1 MSSKRI
7 SRRRILQ
14 SIGGGV
20 VAAEGIGT
28 AIAAEANTTRKR
40 RVVGTKSLFGIE
52 VAKKKA
58 DSVEK
63 ELDFA
68 DKGNVLVGNFSDEA
82 VKSLQRNNDV
92 RYVEEDVTVHALAQT
107 KPWGIDRVDADVV
120 HNNGQT
126 GEGAH
131 IAILDT
137 GIDADHPDLE
147 ANLGKGYA
155 VENCSGSDCV
165 EDWDDDHS
173 HGTHCAGIA
182 NAVNNDEGVVGVSTN
197 ATLHAVKVLSGSGSG
212 SASGVAEGI
221 KWAADQ
227 GYGVISMSLGA
238 SSGSSTIRD
247 ALQYAQDRDVIIISA
262 AGNEGPCTDC
272 VHYPGAYPESMAIG
286 STASDD
292 SMSSFSSTGPEVEMC
307 APGSDIL
314 SCVKGG
320 GYQKYSGTSMATPHV
335 SGAAGLL
342 RAQGL
347 SASETRKRLTD
358 TAEDLG
364 FADNEQGAGL
374 LDVEAA
380 VGDGGG
386 GSPPDEPATFAVETG
401 SVTDLGTSEATLNGE
416 LTGLGGADSATV
428 GFKYWQKGDRSATE
442 QTVEV
447 GSQTAAGTFN
457 ATVTGLTKEVT
468 YQFLAYAVNPS
479 NEEVTGSAR
488 EFSTTAGLSVTTAP
502 ASDVGRNTATL
513 TGNLQSLGNHDE
525 ADVGFH
531 WWAEG
536 MKDATLERR
545 EVGEKTST
553 GEFSLSISD
562 LRADTTYVVQAYGN
576 PDWSTDENFGSEVRF
591 TTGSSPSLG
600 VKTGSASNV
609 TDSGATL
616 SGEVTS
622 LGESGSADVG
632 VNYWVSGDR
641 SGTEQ
646 SASAGSQSSTGSFSV
661 DVGGLDPATGYEFEA
676 YADDGTSSVSG
687 VARSFTTADAPEE
700 PDAPFAVS
708 INDSPDWSTSYAAKL
723 SGELTRIDSGVDEV
737 YTEFQ
742 FWAKGNKAGTF
753 EVDDSDT
760 RSTPGEV
767 DEMIWGLE
775 ASTTYVSVIRAF
787 DGSGNEVFSNRMEFT
802 TSA

>member
-1 MSSKRI
+1 M
-7 SRRRILQ
+7 
-14 SIGGGV
+14 
-20 VAAEGIGT
+20 
-28 AIAAEANTTRKR
+28 
-40 RVVGTKSLFGIE
+40 VGTKSLFGIE

-58 DSVEK
+58 ASIDK
-63 ELDFA
+63 ELDFG
-68 DKGNVLVGNFSDEA
+68 DRGNALVGNFSDQA
-82 VKSLQRNNDV
+82 IKSLQRNNDV
-92 RYVEEDVTVHALAQT
+92 RYVEEDVTVHALAQS

-120 HNNGQT
+120 HSNGQT

-137 GIDADHPDLE
+137 GIDADHPDLQP
-147 ANLGKGYA
+147 NLGKGYA
-155 VENCSGSDCV
+155 VENCSGTDCV

-182 NAVNNDEGVVGVSTN
+182 NAVNNDEGVIGVSTQ

-364 FADNEQGAGL
+364 HADNEQGAGL

-386 GSPPDEPATFAVETG
+386 GGDEPATFAVETR
-401 SVTDLGTSEATLNGE
+401 SVTDLGTTQATLNGE
-416 LTGLGGADSATV
+416 LTGLGDASSATV
-428 GFKYWQKGDRSATE
+428 GFKYWQSGDRSGTE

-447 GSQTAAGTFN
+447 GSKSAAGTFSSS
-457 ATVTGLTKEVT
+457 VSGLTEGVT
-468 YQFLAYAVNPS
+468 YQFLAYAVDDS
-479 NEEVTGSAR
+479 GTEVTGAAR
-488 EFSTTAGLSVTTAP
+488 EFTTTGALSVTTAP
-502 ASDVGRNTATL
+502 VADVGDNTATL

-545 EVGEKTST
+545 EVGEKTAT
-553 GEFSLSISD
+553 GEFSLSVSE
-562 LRADTTYVVQAYGN
+562 LRADTTYVVQAYAN
-576 PDWSTDENFGSEVRF
+576 PDWDTDEDFGSQVTF
-591 TTGSSPSLG
+591 TTGNTPSLG

-632 VNYWVSGDR
+632 VNYWVAGDR

-661 DVGGLDPATGYEFEA
+661 DVSGLDASTGYEFEA

-687 VARSFTTADAPEE
+687 AATSFTTGDAPEQ
-700 PDAPFAVS
+700 PDGPFAVT

-723 SGELTRIDSGVDEV
+723 SGEITSIDSGVGEV

-742 FWAKGNKAGTF
+742 FWEKGNKANTF
-753 EVDDSDT
+753 AVDDSDT
-760 RSTPGEV
+760 RTTPGEV
-767 DEMIWGLE
+767 DEMIWGLA

-787 DGSGNEVFSNRMEFT
+787 DDAGNEVFSGQMEFT